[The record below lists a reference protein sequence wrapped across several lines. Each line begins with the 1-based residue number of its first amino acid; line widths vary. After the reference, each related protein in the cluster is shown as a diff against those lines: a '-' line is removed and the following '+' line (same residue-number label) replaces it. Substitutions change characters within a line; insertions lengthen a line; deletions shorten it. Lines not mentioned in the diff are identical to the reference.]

1 MPTATVGALK
11 WDETGER
18 FYQNGVKKGVLYT
31 YDSTNKV
38 YNTGVAWNGL
48 TSIQV
53 TPSGG
58 EASDQYADDMKYLSL
73 RSVEENGAT
82 IEAFTYP
89 DEFAECDGSKLVTG
103 TTGLMARAQVRKM
116 FGLCWRT
123 NIGNDLSDEAGY
135 IIHILY
141 GCQAAPS
148 ERQYQT
154 INDSP
159 EPITFSWEV
168 TTTPPTLN
176 LTGFRNTS
184 LFEVDSRDFSTPAE
198 KALLTGLENKLY
210 GTSTED
216 SSTHVITPAT
226 DPALPL
232 PAELITLMTPAG

>member
-1 MPTATVGALK
+1 MPATVGELK

-18 FYQNGVKKGVLYT
+18 YYQNGVSKGVLYPYNATNKT
-31 YDSTNKV
+31 YDI
-38 YNTGVAWNGL
+38 GVAWNGI

-58 EASDQYADDMKYLSL
+58 EASDQYADDLKYLSL
-73 RSVEENGAT
+73 YSVEENGAT

-89 DEFAECDGSKLVTG
+89 DEFEECDGSKLVTD
-103 TTGLMARAQVRKM
+103 TVGLMMRAQERKP
-116 FGLCWRT
+116 FGITWRT
-123 NIGNDLSDEAGY
+123 KVGNDLKDEVGY

-141 GCQAAPS
+141 GCKASPS

-168 TTTPPTLN
+168 TTTPPKIN
-176 LTGFRNTS
+176 LQGFRSTS
-184 LFEVDSRDFSTPAE
+184 LFEIDSRMFKTEDQ
-198 KALLTGLENKLY
+198 KAILTGLENKLY

-216 SSTHVITPAT
+216 PDTHEVTPTT
-226 DPALPL
+226 DPELPL
-232 PAELITLMTPAG
+232 PDALINLMKANG